1 MLHKLD
7 SVVSFDFCTA
17 QHLLL
22 MINTSH
28 STHIFKQIV
37 SKMCCRLNAV
47 RRGFDVFSD
56 VICIFFVF
64 VFVSMKMAKR
74 LSFYRNMCA
83 RTPWAFWFVILNS
96 VKHAF
101 VDLMTFRLVDVRFF
115 HSTVYTI
122 LPTPIF
128 ISILSICF
136 CLLLPL
142 LLLILL
148 HFAKY
153 QWFDGFS
160 DFIAATASSWRR

>member
-1 MLHKLD
+1 MLHKLY

-28 STHIFKQIV
+28 STHIFKKIV

-56 VICIFFVF
+56 VICIFFWFLFQWKWQNGYPSIAICV
-64 VFVSMKMAKR
+64 R
-74 LSFYRNMCA
+74 I
-83 RTPWAFWFVILNS
+83 PWAFWFVIPNS

-101 VDLMTFRLVDVRFF
+101 VDLMTFRLLDVRIF
-115 HSTVYTI
+115 HSTVYII

-153 QWFDGFS
+153 QWFAGFG